1 MNILSVVY
9 NAQILS
15 NRSPSVD
22 KSKVQQSS
30 NGLTDIGRT
39 VVDIQINGALLAN
52 AKKDELIRWDPI
64 YDNSNSNEYMKLSI
78 TIRRLIKK
86 LVEQAIPPGSDG
98 GTFGKIILSKV
109 NIPITESQVFDGV
122 TAALSVSFLYP
133 NVQNLNIDS
142 IMDHLKSN
150 YVRNSEISSLKIIQ
164 LQVNVTAEN
173 VEQTD
178 SSQQPT
184 TELRA
189 VNTDGSSS
197 SQNVL
202 PEDGVTTDN
211 VTGGG
216 QQDEESTTQTE
227 TETISHSMPS
237 PTEHPST
244 EVTAENVEQTDSS
257 QQPTTELRAVNT
269 EGSSSSQNVLPEDGV
284 TTDNVTGG
292 GQQDEESTTQTE
304 TETIS
309 HSMPSPTE
317 HPSTEVTT
325 ENVEQTDS
333 SQQPTTELRAVN
345 TDGSSSSQN
354 VLPEDGVTTDNV
366 TGGGQQDEESTT
378 QTETETISH
387 SMSSPTEHPSTE
399 VTAENVEQTDSSQ
412 QPTTELRAVN
422 TDGSSS
428 SQNVLPE
435 DGVTTDNVTGGGQQ
449 DEESTTQTETE
460 TISHSMP
467 SPTEHPSTEVT
478 TENVEQTD
486 SSQQP
491 TTELRAVNTD
501 GSSSSQNV
509 LPEDGVTTDNVTGG
523 GQQDEESTTQTETE
537 TISHSMP
544 SPTEHPSTEVTT
556 ENVEQTDSSQ
566 QPTTELR
573 AVNTD
578 GSSSSQNV
586 LPEDGASSHQNIVH
600 SNHVL
605 VAHYECQTS
614 LNQSSNC
621 ESLSDTG

>member
-1 MNILSVVY
+1 MKLLIIMNILSVVY

-22 KSKVQQSS
+22 KPKVQQSS
-30 NGLTDIGRT
+30 NGLTGIGKT

-52 AKKDELIRWDPI
+52 AKTDQLIKWNPI
-64 YDNSNSNEYMKLSI
+64 YENSNSNEYIQLSI

-86 LVEQAIPPGSDG
+86 LVKLAIPPGSDDG
-98 GTFGKIILSKV
+98 DFGKVILSKV
-109 NIPITESQVFDGV
+109 NIPITESQVFGGV
-122 TAALSVSFLYP
+122 TAALSVRFLYP
-133 NVQNLNIDS
+133 NAQNLNIDS
-142 IMDHLKSN
+142 IMDHLKSD
-150 YVRNSEISSLKIIQ
+150 YVRNSEILSLKIIQ
-164 LQVNVTAEN
+164 LKVNVTAEN
-173 VEQTD
+173 VEQAD

-189 VNTDGSSS
+189 VNTDGSLS

-216 QQDEESTTQTE
+216 QQDGGSTTQTE
-227 TETISHSMPS
+227 TETISHPMP
-237 PTEHPST
+237 
-244 EVTAENVEQTDSS
+244 
-257 QQPTTELRAVNT
+257 
-269 EGSSSSQNVLPEDGV
+269 
-284 TTDNVTGG
+284 
-292 GQQDEESTTQTE
+292 
-304 TETIS
+304 
-309 HSMPSPTE
+309 
-317 HPSTEVTT
+317 
-325 ENVEQTDS
+325 
-333 SQQPTTELRAVN
+333 
-345 TDGSSSSQN
+345 
-354 VLPEDGVTTDNV
+354 
-366 TGGGQQDEESTT
+366 
-378 QTETETISH
+378 
-387 SMSSPTEHPSTE
+387 SPTEHPSTE

-422 TDGSSS
+422 TDGSLS

-449 DEESTTQTETE
+449 DGGSTTQTETE
-460 TISHSMP
+460 TISHPMP

-478 TENVEQTD
+478 AENVEQTD

-501 GSSSSQNV
+501 GSLSSQNV

-523 GQQDEESTTQTETE
+523 GQQDGGSTTQTETE
-537 TISHSMP
+537 TISHPMP
-544 SPTEHPSTEVTT
+544 SPTEHPSTEVTA

-578 GSSSSQNV
+578 GSLSSQNVLPEDGVTTDNVTGGGQQDGGSTTQTETETISHPMPSPTEHPSTEVTAENVEQTDSSQQPTTELRAVNTDGSLSSQNV

-600 SNHVL
+600 SNDVL
-605 VAHYECQTS
+605 VPHYECQTS

-621 ESLSDTG
+621 ESSSDTG

>member
-1 MNILSVVY
+1 MKLLIIMNILSVVY

-22 KSKVQQSS
+22 RPKVQKSS
-30 NGLTDIGRT
+30 NGLTGIGNT

-52 AKKDELIRWDPI
+52 AKTDQLIKWNPI
-64 YDNSNSNEYMKLSI
+64 YENFNSIEYIQLSI

-86 LVEQAIPPGSDG
+86 LVKLAIPSGSDDG
-98 GTFGKIILSKV
+98 DFGKVILSKV
-109 NIPITESQVFDGV
+109 NIPITESQVFGGV
-122 TAALSVSFLYP
+122 TAALSVRFLYP
-133 NVQNLNIDS
+133 NAQKLNIDS
-142 IMDHLKSN
+142 IMDHLKSD

-164 LQVNVTAEN
+164 LKVNVTAEN

-189 VNTDGSSS
+189 VNTDGSLS

-216 QQDEESTTQTE
+216 QQDGGSTTQTE

-269 EGSSSSQNVLPEDGV
+269 DGSLSSQNVLPEDGV

-292 GQQDEESTTQTE
+292 GQQDGGSTTQTE

-309 HSMPSPTE
+309 HSMP
-317 HPSTEVTT
+317 
-325 ENVEQTDS
+325 
-333 SQQPTTELRAVN
+333 
-345 TDGSSSSQN
+345 
-354 VLPEDGVTTDNV
+354 
-366 TGGGQQDEESTT
+366 
-378 QTETETISH
+378 
-387 SMSSPTEHPSTE
+387 SPTEHPSTE

-422 TDGSSS
+422 TDGS
-428 SQNVLPE
+428 L
-435 DGVTTDNVTGGGQQ
+435 
-449 DEESTTQTETE
+449 
-460 TISHSMP
+460 
-467 SPTEHPSTEVT
+467 
-478 TENVEQTD
+478 
-486 SSQQP
+486 
-491 TTELRAVNTD
+491 
-501 GSSSSQNV
+501 
-509 LPEDGVTTDNVTGG
+509 
-523 GQQDEESTTQTETE
+523 
-537 TISHSMP
+537 
-544 SPTEHPSTEVTT
+544 
-556 ENVEQTDSSQ
+556 
-566 QPTTELR
+566 
-573 AVNTD
+573 
-578 GSSSSQNV
+578 SSQNV
-586 LPEDGASSHQNIVH
+586 LPEDGASSHQNILH

-621 ESLSDTG
+621 ESSSDTG

>member
-22 KSKVQQSS
+22 KPKVQQSS
-30 NGLTDIGRT
+30 NGLTGIGKT

-52 AKKDELIRWDPI
+52 AKTDELIRWDPI
-64 YDNSNSNEYMKLSI
+64 YDNSNSNDYMKLSI
-78 TIRRLIKK
+78 TIRRLIGK
-86 LVEQAIPPGSDG
+86 LVKLAIPPGSDDG
-98 GTFGKIILSKV
+98 DFGKVILSKV
-109 NIPITESQVFDGV
+109 YIPITGSQVFGGV
-122 TAALSVSFLYP
+122 TATLSVRFLYP
-133 NVQNLNIDS
+133 NAQKLNIDS
-142 IMDHLKSN
+142 IMDHLKSS

-164 LQVNVTAEN
+164 LKVNAEN

-189 VNTDGSSS
+189 VNTNGSLS
-197 SQNVL
+197 SQSVL
-202 PEDGVTTDN
+202 PENGVTTDN

-216 QQDEESTTQTE
+216 QQDGGSTTQTE

-244 EVTAENVEQTDSS
+244 EAENVEQTDSS

-269 EGSSSSQNVLPEDGV
+269 NGSLSSQSVLPENGV

-292 GQQDEESTTQTE
+292 GQQDGGSTTQTE

-317 HPSTEVTT
+317 HPSTE
-325 ENVEQTDS
+325 
-333 SQQPTTELRAVN
+333 
-345 TDGSSSSQN
+345 
-354 VLPEDGVTTDNV
+354 
-366 TGGGQQDEESTT
+366 
-378 QTETETISH
+378 
-387 SMSSPTEHPSTE
+387 
-399 VTAENVEQTDSSQ
+399 AENVEQTDSSQ

-422 TDGSSS
+422 TNGSLS
-428 SQNVLPE
+428 SQSVLPE
-435 DGVTTDNVTGGGQQ
+435 NGVTTDNVTGGGQQ
-449 DEESTTQTETE
+449 DGGSTTQTETE

-467 SPTEHPSTEVT
+467 SPTEHPSTEA
-478 TENVEQTD
+478 ENVEQTD

-491 TTELRAVNTD
+491 TTELRAVNTN
-501 GSSSSQNV
+501 GSLSSQSV
-509 LPEDGVTTDNVTGG
+509 LPEN
-523 GQQDEESTTQTETE
+523 
-537 TISHSMP
+537 
-544 SPTEHPSTEVTT
+544 
-556 ENVEQTDSSQ
+556 
-566 QPTTELR
+566 
-573 AVNTD
+573 
-578 GSSSSQNV
+578 
-586 LPEDGASSHQNIVH
+586 GASSHQNIVH